1 MNGFS
6 AAPPIAGL
14 LMRAATIRA
23 DRTFG
28 RDMTD
33 VLILPDLID
42 TELRDWE
49 AYDATVEAGYEAAK
63 KALETSDIKQHC
75 CPV

>member
-1 MNGFS
+1 
-6 AAPPIAGL
+6 
-14 LMRAATIRA
+14 MRTATIRA

-33 VLILPDLID
+33 VLVLPDLID

-49 AYDATVEAGYEAAK
+49 VYDATVEEGYEATK
-63 KALETSDIKQHC
+63 KALESSDIKAKC
-75 CPV
+75 CTP

>member
-1 MNGFS
+1 
-6 AAPPIAGL
+6 
-14 LMRAATIRA
+14 MRAATIRA

-49 AYDATVEAGYEAAK
+49 AYDATVEAGYEAARK
-63 KALETSDIKQHC
+63 VLATSDLKEKC
-75 CPV
+75 CTE